1 VYDTPKLKP
10 ILQNT
15 YGVIVYQE
23 QVMEIVRE
31 LAGFTMGQSDTIRK
45 AMGKKKKAI
54 LEEYKPYFI
63 HGSGDAV
70 DEHTGKPLNINGCMA
85 NGISEETAEAIWQKM
100 NNFASYAF
108 NKSHAAV
115 YSVITMTCAYLKH
128 YHKVGFMCGIIN
140 AFLDNANKLKSYISV
155 ALRMGIE
162 ILPPDINKSLKTFTV
177 EGDAIRYGL
186 CGLKGISKNA
196 DVIISER
203 EKNGEY
209 KGLQNFCDRLYD
221 KKVNKKNLES
231 LIFTGCLDT
240 FVGTRRGK
248 ESVIEKALKSAKKN
262 GADTSSS
269 QLSFFEELKISREIE
284 IPNIEEY
291 PKEILLRKEKEFSGM
306 YITEHPLDIY
316 SNVLLAN
323 GVTDISTLID
333 EDGNMAEGK
342 YTFAGII
349 SDIHFRITKKDSR
362 TMATFNVEDR
372 TESINAVIF
381 PNDFENYSHLLSE
394 GNLIAVKGTVQNDD
408 NFGPQLLVSSIA
420 LLKDLA
426 EAKTVYGICVRL
438 NSLSESDRFL
448 EVISPYLGGNL
459 RVYVQADKQLY
470 EYNTLKVYENNSMF
484 LALQDAFGVDNV
496 KYLK

>member
-1 VYDTPKLKP
+1 
-10 ILQNT
+10 
-15 YGVIVYQE
+15 
-23 QVMEIVRE
+23 
-31 LAGFTMGQSDTIRK
+31 
-45 AMGKKKKAI
+45 
-54 LEEYKPYFI
+54 
-63 HGSGDAV
+63 
-70 DEHTGKPLNINGCMA
+70 
-85 NGISEETAEAIWQKM
+85 
-100 NNFASYAF
+100 
-108 NKSHAAV
+108 
-115 YSVITMTCAYLKH
+115 
-128 YHKVGFMCGIIN
+128 
-140 AFLDNANKLKSYISV
+140 
-155 ALRMGIE
+155 
-162 ILPPDINKSLKTFTV
+162 
-177 EGDAIRYGL
+177 
-186 CGLKGISKNA
+186 
-196 DVIISER
+196 
-203 EKNGEY
+203 
-209 KGLQNFCDRLYD
+209 
-221 KKVNKKNLES
+221 
-231 LIFTGCLDT
+231 
-240 FVGTRRGK
+240 
-248 ESVIEKALKSAKKN
+248 
-262 GADTSSS
+262 
-269 QLSFFEELKISREIE
+269 
-284 IPNIEEY
+284 
-291 PKEILLRKEKEFSGM
+291 M